1 MFWNLH
7 IHPNSIGT
15 DDCGRAE
22 SKNLSECIPKTCA
35 LKNICSF
42 YTEQEKSSRDE
53 SFSLF
58 NDWLRN

>member
-1 MFWNLH
+1 M
-7 IHPNSIGT
+7 IVEERRVRI
-15 DDCGRAE
+15 
-22 SKNLSECIPKTCA
+22 LSECIPKSCA